1 MKTIVGWALPD
12 IREGSQLD
20 LIINRFR
27 RNKLAVTGFAISFV
41 YIGVSLVG
49 PFLTPYDPGQA
60 GVGPNLAPPSA
71 EHWFGTDPFGRDIFS
86 RVVKGGQISLFVG
99 FTVVFV
105 ACGVGV
111 PAGLVAG
118 YYRGILD
125 RIIMRAVEVIYI
137 FPSILLALIVI
148 AILGTGLD
156 RVIFALGL
164 AYAIPMARI
173 TRGSALSV
181 REEEFIMA
189 AISYGER
196 DYNILTR
203 EMLPNMIS
211 SVLVQATLI
220 YAFAILAEASM
231 SYLGLS
237 AEPPTPT
244 WGVMVTQGQA
254 YLSVAP
260 WVTLFPALAIVV
272 AVLGFTF
279 IGVGLRDAL
288 DPQTDVQEGS
298 DV

>member
-1 MKTIVGWALPD
+1 MTTIIHRVVPD
-12 IREGSQLD
+12 VREGSQLD
-20 LIINRFR
+20 LFIKRFR
-27 RNKLAVTGFAISFV
+27 RNRLAVFGFAISLV
-41 YIGVSLVG
+41 YIIVSLIG
-49 PFLTPYDPGQA
+49 PFFTPYDPGQV

-86 RVVKGGQISLFVG
+86 RVVKGGQISLLVG

-105 ACGVGV
+105 ACGVGI

-125 RIIMRAVEVIYI
+125 RVIMRTVEVVYI

-148 AILGTGLD
+148 AILGAGLD

-164 AYAIPMARI
+164 AYAVPMARI
-173 TRGSALSV
+173 TRGSALGV
-181 REEEFIMA
+181 REEEFVMA

-196 DYNILTR
+196 DYNIITR
-203 EMLPNMIS
+203 EMLPNMVS
-211 SVLVQATLI
+211 SVLVQGTLI

-237 AEPPTPT
+237 AEAPTPT
-244 WGVMVTQGQA
+244 WGIMVTQGQA
-254 YLSVAP
+254 VLSVAP

-298 DV
+298 GV

>member
-1 MKTIVGWALPD
+1 MSVASRVMPD

-20 LIINRFR
+20 LFITRFK
-27 RNKLAVTGFAISFV
+27 RNKLAVLGFVISAT
-41 YIGVSLVG
+41 YIGVSLIG

-60 GVGPNLAPPSA
+60 GVGPNMAPPSA

-86 RVVKGGQISLFVG
+86 RVVRGGQVSLLVG

-105 ACGVGV
+105 ACGIGI

-125 RIIMRAVEVIYI
+125 RIIMRTVEVVYI

-156 RVIFALGL
+156 RVILALGL
-164 AYAIPMARI
+164 AYAVPMARI

-181 REEEFIMA
+181 REEEFVMA

-196 DYNILTR
+196 DYNIIAR
-203 EMLPNMIS
+203 EMLPNMVS

-244 WGVMVTQGQA
+244 WGIMVTQGQ
-254 YLSVAP
+254 SVISIAP
-260 WVTLFPALAIVV
+260 WVTLFPALATVV

-279 IGVGLRDAL
+279 MGVGLRDAL
-288 DPQTDVQEGS
+288 DPQTDVQEGT
-298 DV
+298 DA